1 MKKLFTIVI
10 SFFFI
15 VTGKA
20 QNIGI
25 GTSAPNTSSILELK
39 ASNKGLLIPRTSTIS
54 RTAIIN
60 PAKGLLLYD
69 TTSNS
74 FWFHNGGSW
83 VQIGASGNGWS
94 LTGNAGTSSI
104 NFIGT
109 TDEQPLAFRV
119 NNTLAGYID
128 NSTYNSGTRNT
139 AFGLRSLTSI
149 STGIENTA
157 HGYGV
162 LYSNT
167 TGNVNSALGKY
178 ALFSNTE
185 GSYNTALGY
194 NAMFFN
200 NTGTNNTAI
209 GSQALQNN
217 TIGSYLTAIG
227 NGVDVDGLN
236 VYNNSTALGY
246 GAIITGSNRIQ
257 LGNNAVTEVYAGSGG
272 TTLITGG
279 LKVTGGTPA
288 AGKVL
293 TSDATGVATWQYPGC
308 SYTIGQLV
316 AQLGGY
322 IFYLDASGCHGLV
335 CAPFDQTSATTWF
348 NGFFAHTNSLES
360 GIGLGK
366 GNTQSITK
374 FLGNGNYAATACTN
388 YSGTGFSDWYLPSRY
403 ELNLMWLNVGQGSG
417 NIALFSN
424 NYYWSSTDEGTGNV
438 WSQNFTDGTQNL
450 SGSGTNNQKCVRAIR
465 AF

>member
-1 MKKLFTIVI
+1 MKKVLTILI
-10 SFFFI
+10 SLFFI

-25 GTSAPNTSSILELK
+25 GTTAPNASSILEIK

-54 RTAIIN
+54 RNAIVK

-69 TTSNS
+69 TTTNS
-74 FWFHNGGSW
+74 FWFHNSGTW

-109 TDEQPLAFRV
+109 TDEQSLAFRV
-119 NNTLAGYID
+119 NNKQAGRID
-128 NSTYNSGTRNT
+128 NSTFESGTRNT
-139 AFGLRSLTSI
+139 AFGLIALNYNTSGADNSAI
-149 STGIENTA
+149 
-157 HGYGV
+157 GYGT
-162 LYSNT
+162 LYSNQ
-167 TGNVNSALGKY
+167 TGNQNAALGKY
-178 ALFSNTE
+178 ALFNNDANN
-185 GSYNTALGY
+185 NTALGF
-194 NAMFFN
+194 NAMYFN
-200 NTGTNNTAI
+200 TSGTNNTAT
-209 GSQALQNN
+209 GSLALQNN
-217 TIGSYLTAIG
+217 TTGSYLTAIG
-227 NGVDVDGLN
+227 NAADVDGLN

-246 GAIITGSNRIQ
+246 GAIITGSNSIQ
-257 LGNNAVTEVYAGSGG
+257 LGNNAVTQVYAGTGG

-293 TSDATGVATWQYPGC
+293 TSDASGVATWQSLSC
-308 SYTIGQLV
+308 SYTIGELV

-335 CAPFDQTSATTWF
+335 CATLDQTSATQWF

-366 GNTQSITK
+366 GNTRSIIK

-403 ELNLMWLNVGQGSG
+403 ELNLMWLYAGQGSS
-417 NIALFSN
+417 NIAGFAYKS
-424 NYYWSSTDEGTGNV
+424 YWSSTENGGGNI
-438 WSQNFTDGTQNL
+438 WSQNFVDGMQEYT
-450 SGSGTNNQKCVRAIR
+450 GSGTNNQRYVRAIR